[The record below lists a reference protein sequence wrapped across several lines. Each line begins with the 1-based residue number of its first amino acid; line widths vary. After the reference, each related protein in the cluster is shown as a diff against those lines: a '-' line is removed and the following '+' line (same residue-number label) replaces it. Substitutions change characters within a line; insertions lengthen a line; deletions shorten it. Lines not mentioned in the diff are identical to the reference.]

1 MHTSL
6 SLSLSLDTRVVD
18 RGTNANILSLARYRM
33 FDIVSIF
40 HLFFFFFFRFS
51 LESLLDNSR
60 RKNTVGRLRFIAVA
74 RSLDTFEIDDGGFI
88 IRYLTNR
95 VDERVLSRSTR

>member
-1 MHTSL
+1 MCTPL

-18 RGTNANILSLARYRM
+18 RRTNANILSLARYRM

-40 HLFFFFFFRFS
+40 HLFFFFFRFS

-60 RKNTVGRLRFIAVA
+60 RKNTVGRLRFMAVA

>member
-1 MHTSL
+1 MCTPL

-40 HLFFFFFFRFS
+40 HLFFFFRFS

-60 RKNTVGRLRFIAVA
+60 RKNTVGRLRFMAVA
-74 RSLDTFEIDDGGFI
+74 RSLDTFEIDDEGFV

>member
-40 HLFFFFFFRFS
+40 HLFFFFFRFS

-60 RKNTVGRLRFIAVA
+60 RKNTVGRLRFMAVA

>member
-1 MHTSL
+1 MRIYYHSL
-6 SLSLSLDTRVVD
+6 VTECLIS
-18 RGTNANILSLARYRM
+18 
-33 FDIVSIF
+33 FPFFIF
-40 HLFFFFFFRFS
+40 FFFFFFRFS

-60 RKNTVGRLRFIAVA
+60 RKNTVGRLRFMAVA
-74 RSLDTFEIDDGGFI
+74 RSLDTFEIDDEGFI